1 MFLHLGKDVVIPIKN
16 IIGIIDIGSIEKSE
30 DSKAFFKISEEEG
43 FVQKIS
49 DEKVKSCIITEEIQK
64 KNKGAQKV
72 VKTVIYYSPIS
83 STTLQKRANF
93 LEEIHNSDEIYVK

>member
-1 MFLHLGKDVVIPIKN
+1 MFLHLGKDVVVPIKN
-16 IIGIIDIGSIEKSE
+16 IIGIIDIASIEKSK

-49 DEKVKSCIITEEIQK
+49 DEKIKSCVITEELQK
-64 KNKGAQKV
+64 KDKGAQKI

-93 LEEIHNSDEIYVK
+93 LDDIHSSDEIYVK